1 MEFAL
6 TLGFK
11 DNPNVPK
18 VLAAVDEFKA
28 ILEEANPAGKEK
40 FLSRLD
46 DIARL
51 ATLRNTF
58 TRIPDGAECNRLVLA
73 ALVADDLPD
82 APSRQLVCDLLDL
95 AFGMLQGGLPA
106 VGRDPDTGFIAAF
119 AQFPCATLVAA
130 EFPDAFD
137 KFATFATALSD
148 RLEAERAGVSPGA
161 SPATESP
168 APPFG
173 ANGILP
179 V

>member
-1 MEFAL
+1 MSCTCEDA
-6 TLGFK
+6 
-11 DNPNVPK
+11 
-18 VLAAVDEFKA
+18 LAA
-28 ILEEANPAGKEK
+28 
-40 FLSRLD
+40 LSAHLGLPLRFD
-46 DIARL
+46 DGACSLRIGGQPF
-51 ATLRNTF
+51 TLRCEEG
-58 TRIPDGAECNRLVLA
+58 PDRLVLA

-130 EFPDAFD
+130 EFPEAFD

-148 RLEAERAGVSPGA
+148 RLEAERAGAAPASSPVA
-161 SPATESP
+161 EEAT
-168 APPFG
+168 PPFG